1 MVTAAALCLVPG
13 HAQACRITACSSRA
27 GGLFRTRSRSRGL
40 TSSAASSPDS
50 SPWHSC
56 AAAYALGR
64 QRGVR
69 LRLGR
74 GPLLVVGAGGPSGG
88 LNKAKRPGG
97 KEVPVL
103 APRDVSSIWANVE
116 GDGSKTAVLLVHQVD
131 TPGKVALVAVSF
143 AYVGLVL
150 LLPTFNVFAQ
160 VRPQSPGLLI
170 AFESLALT
178 SRLPPTQGRACCVQ
192 AFHKGVGP
200 FLEHLT
206 DPDFLHAVRCTCVS

>member
-13 HAQACRITACSSRA
+13 RAQARSITACSSHA
-27 GGLFRTRSRSRGL
+27 GGLLRSRSRSRGL
-40 TSSAASSPDS
+40 AGSAASSPAS

-56 AAAYALGR
+56 AAACAHGR

-69 LRLGR
+69 FRR

-97 KEVPVL
+97 KEVGVL
-103 APRDVSSIWANVE
+103 PPRDV
-116 GDGSKTAVLLVHQVD
+116 VLLELVLERWREQRSVVPLVHQVD

-160 VRPQSPGLLI
+160 VRPQVPGSCSFLLSG
-170 AFESLALT
+170 ARF
-178 SRLPPTQGRACCVQ
+178 LPPTQGRVCCVQ

-206 DPDFLHAVRCTCVS
+206 DPDFLHAVRRTCVR